1 MDVFALRFLRLCM
14 RLAGQSRLRVERHG
28 SHLPLALRLAIG
40 PALLLTAAL
49 LVVLAVV
56 LLVLGH

>member
-1 MDVFALRFLRLCM
+1 MPRYWFLRLCL
-14 RLAGQSRLRVERHG
+14 RLAGQRQLRVERHG

-40 PALLLTAAL
+40 PAVLLTAAL
-49 LVVLAVV
+49 LVALAAV